1 MENQD
6 NIKRELEDLSSSLST
21 IKKDRTKGFEV
32 PEDYFSKFESKLMQ
46 KIENEVDSNTLSIV
60 SDSKN
65 ESNGKIILLK
75 RSVYAVVAASLVGL
89 ILFFNSDL
97 FQNDSLDSQVLLA
110 QLTAEETNNYILEHI
125 QEYNTEDFYDLAEES
140 ILDEL
145 QEALTVY
152 EFQTQDKLIIDEE
165 DQNPIK
171 DVFNSENLD
180 QFLEDLSDDELLE
193 LEETYL

>member
-75 RSVYAVVAASLVGL
+75 RSVYAVIAASLVGL

-180 QFLEDLSDDELLE
+180 QFLDDLSDDELLE

>member
-125 QEYNTEDFYDLAEES
+125 QEYNTEDFYDLAE
-140 ILDEL
+140 
-145 QEALTVY
+145 
-152 EFQTQDKLIIDEE
+152 
-165 DQNPIK
+165 
-171 DVFNSENLD
+171 
-180 QFLEDLSDDELLE
+180 
-193 LEETYL
+193 

>member
-21 IKKDRTKGFEV
+21 IKKDRAKGFEV

-180 QFLEDLSDDELLE
+180 QFLDDLSDDELLE

>member
-6 NIKRELEDLSSSLST
+6 NIKKELEDLSSSLST

-180 QFLEDLSDDELLE
+180 QFLDDLSDDELLE

>member
-46 KIENEVDSNTLSIV
+46 KIENEVDSNTLPTL

-75 RSVYAVVAASLVGL
+75 HSLYAVVAASLVGL
-89 ILFFNSDL
+89 FLFFNSDL
-97 FQNDSLDSQVLLA
+97 FQKDSPDSQVLLA

-180 QFLEDLSDDELLE
+180 QFLDDLSDDELLD

>member
-32 PEDYFSKFESKLMQ
+32 PEDYFSNFESKLMQ
-46 KIENEVDSNTLSIV
+46 KIENEVDSNSIPIV

-89 ILFFNSDL
+89 FLFFNSDL
-97 FQNDSLDSQVLLA
+97 FQKDSLDSQVLLA
-110 QLTAEETNNYILEHI
+110 QLTAQETNSYILEHI

-152 EFQTQDKLIIDEE
+152 EFQIQDELIISEE

-171 DVFNSENLD
+171 DDFNSENLD
-180 QFLEDLSDDELLE
+180 QFLDDLSDDELLE

>member
-97 FQNDSLDSQVLLA
+97 FQNDSPDSQVLLA

-180 QFLEDLSDDELLE
+180 QFLDDLSDDELLE

>member
-6 NIKRELEDLSSSLST
+6 NIKKELDDLTSSLST
-21 IKKDRTKGFEV
+21 INKDRTKGFEV

-46 KIENEVDSNTLSIV
+46 KIENELDSNLISIV

-65 ESNGKIILLK
+65 ESSGKIVLLK
-75 RSVYAVVAASLVGL
+75 RSVYVVVAASLVGL
-89 ILFFNSDL
+89 FLFFNSDL

-110 QLTAEETNNYILEHI
+110 QLTAQETNSYILEHI
-125 QEYNTEDFYDLAEES
+125 QEFDTEDISELADES
-140 ILDEL
+140 TLDEL
-145 QEALTVY
+145 QEALLVY
-152 EFQTQDKLIIDEE
+152 EFQIQDEIIISEE

-171 DVFNSENLD
+171 DIFDSENLD
-180 QFLEDLSDDELLE
+180 QFLEDLSEDELLE

>member
-6 NIKRELEDLSSSLST
+6 NIKKELDDLTSSLST
-21 IKKDRTKGFEV
+21 INKDRTKGFEV

-46 KIENEVDSNTLSIV
+46 KIENELDSNPISIV

-65 ESNGKIILLK
+65 ESKGKIVLLK
-75 RSVYAVVAASLVGL
+75 RSVYVVVAASLVGL
-89 ILFFNSDL
+89 FLFFNSDL

-110 QLTAEETNNYILEHI
+110 QLTAQETNSYILEHI
-125 QEYNTEDFYDLAEES
+125 QEFDTEDISELADES
-140 ILDEL
+140 TLDEL
-145 QEALTVY
+145 QEALLVY
-152 EFQTQDKLIIDEE
+152 EFQIQDEIIISEE

-171 DVFNSENLD
+171 DIFDSENLD
-180 QFLEDLSDDELLE
+180 QFLDDLSEDELLE

>member
-75 RSVYAVVAASLVGL
+75 RSIYAVVAASLVGL

-152 EFQTQDKLIIDEE
+152 EFKNQDKLIIDEE

-180 QFLEDLSDDELLE
+180 QFLDDLSDDELLE

>member
-75 RSVYAVVAASLVGL
+75 RSIYAVVAASLVGL

-180 QFLEDLSDDELLE
+180 QFLDDLSDDELLE

>member
-180 QFLEDLSDDELLE
+180 QFLDDLSDDELLE

>member
-1 MENQD
+1 M
-6 NIKRELEDLSSSLST
+6 K
-21 IKKDRTKGFEV
+21 
-32 PEDYFSKFESKLMQ
+32 
-46 KIENEVDSNTLSIV
+46 SIV
-60 SDSKN
+60 TPYLLYQIQKN

-152 EFQTQDKLIIDEE
+152 EFKNQDKLIIDEE

-180 QFLEDLSDDELLE
+180 QFLDDLSDDELLE